1 MKRKKEILNIEFLE
15 NEIRDIQKIRVV
27 PIKEKESLVL
37 SELGYI
43 YVDMSLPILD
53 NIINAIS

>member
-43 YVDMSLPILD
+43 YVDVSLPILD